1 MLAKAALLVTLG
13 AFASAQTF
21 VGFPSSLTCKTSNGT
36 ATISMSESQN
46 AILGPKGFKVDDN
59 AANMASGKCSTLSG
73 IPLFAESVV
82 GKGRISFAFDKG
94 NNTYYFCSGRGA
106 IDGTGYPSVCV
117 ENQK

>member
-46 AILGPKGFKVDDN
+46 AILGPKGFKVEDN

-73 IPLFAESVV
+73 IPLFAIYS
-82 GKGRISFAFDKG
+82 SFPAFQTSSRDIEPW
-94 NNTYYFCSGRGA
+94 A
-106 IDGTGYPSVCV
+106 VQQVDA
-117 ENQK
+117 